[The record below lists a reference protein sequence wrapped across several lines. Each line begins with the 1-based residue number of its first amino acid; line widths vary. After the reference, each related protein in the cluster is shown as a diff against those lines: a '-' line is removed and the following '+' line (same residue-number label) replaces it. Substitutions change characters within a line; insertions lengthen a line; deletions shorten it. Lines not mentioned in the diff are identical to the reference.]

1 MTSRR
6 ARALLLLDLAG
17 VSTIAATAA
26 ALHRRPDPEPAS
38 RTVRENASRAGREPT
53 AHAGR
58 ELATRTRSESSLVGA
73 SARVGFFTWAL
84 AVVAFARRGGGGA
97 RGLLWAGLAINTAGS
112 LAIADAAEGR
122 RRARGIALALA
133 VGGGLLSAGYLHL
146 APGPRPQGG
155 WGRRPA
161 RTQGDDGREPPGRT
175 RVEDGLA
182 LGGARPRWGGRAPV
196 GRPAVGR
203 RR

>member
-26 ALHRRPDPEPAS
+26 ALHRRTGPEPAS
-38 RTVRENASRAGREPT
+38 RTVRENASRTGRELTTRTVRENASRTGRELT

-73 SARVGFFTWAL
+73 SALVGFLTWAL
-84 AVVAFARRGGGGA
+84 AVVAFARHGGGGA

-112 LAIADAAEGR
+112 LAIAGAADGR
-122 RRARGIALALA
+122 PRARRIALALG

-146 APGPRPQGG
+146 TSGSRSHPR
-155 WGRRPA
+155 
-161 RTQGDDGREPPGRT
+161 
-175 RVEDGLA
+175 
-182 LGGARPRWGGRAPV
+182 
-196 GRPAVGR
+196 
-203 RR
+203 